1 MKHIQSETM
10 SARLAK
16 MAAVLVFFLPL
27 TAPAFSQTNVVNAAL
42 AVSSVGPLA
51 PAGVKVLARV
61 PLAGQPVTRMFTQWE
76 HGRTYLYIEHAG
88 QPLTTVDVT
97 KKRHPQVVNHEP
109 AKVEPKRYE
118 ELAEGGTIEVAPL
131 SNVEP
136 GFDNNAGG
144 RGMFSVL
151 ESSDPGDA
159 QLLQAF
165 GRESGNLADSDRH
178 LIFFASP
185 AQLLIV
191 EDGRWKAVDYT
202 ANN

>member
-1 MKHIQSETM
+1 
-10 SARLAK
+10 
-16 MAAVLVFFLPL
+16 
-27 TAPAFSQTNVVNAAL
+27 
-42 AVSSVGPLA
+42 
-51 PAGVKVLARV
+51 
-61 PLAGQPVTRMFTQWE
+61 MFTQRE

-97 KKRHPQVVNHEP
+97 KKKHPQVVNHEP

-131 SNVEP
+131 SNAEA
-136 GFDNNAGG
+136 GFDNTVGG

-151 ESSDPGDA
+151 QSGDPGDA

-165 GRESGNLADSDRH
+165 GRESSNLADSDRH
-178 LIFFASP
+178 LIFFGSP

-191 EDGRWKAVDYT
+191 EDDRWKAVDYT